1 MSAVLRRAEKVQA
14 LSTFHPLLDAPCTPV
29 LQLNGVGVE
38 LIKLLRVTLR
48 HAAPAN
54 MGIAQRVK
62 IVWRERWEI
71 R

>member
-14 LSTFHPLLDAPCTPV
+14 LSTFHPFPDAPCTPV
-29 LQLNGVGVE
+29 LQLNWVGVE
-38 LIKLLRVTLR
+38 LINLLPVTGR
-48 HAAPAN
+48 HAAPAK
-54 MGIAQRVK
+54 MGLAQRVK